1 MTIEKLVRLFRLIEV
16 PDKKF
21 KSKTNEKVTQY
32 FINNW
37 KNKLENEDISRL
49 KAYKMIYNDFTLP
62 IGFTLPTKESYFK
75 NQML

>member
-49 KAYKMIYNDFTLP
+49 KTYKVILSLYSPEIF
-62 IGFTLPTKESYFK
+62 GFTLPTKESYFK
-75 NQML
+75 N